1 MFAQPPA
8 GLYAQTSIYQCGN
21 EMEIE
26 NFRVLLDYEEGLVRV
41 GLGRGVLTVTGDGLE
56 IAALEKNRLRLRG
69 TFLKTEFS
77 YD

>member
-1 MFAQPPA
+1 
-8 GLYAQTSIYQCGN
+8 
-21 EMEIE
+21 MEIE
-26 NFRVLLDYEEGLVRV
+26 NFKLLLDYEEGVIRV
-41 GLGRGVLTVTGDGLE
+41 SLGRGTLTVTGDGLE